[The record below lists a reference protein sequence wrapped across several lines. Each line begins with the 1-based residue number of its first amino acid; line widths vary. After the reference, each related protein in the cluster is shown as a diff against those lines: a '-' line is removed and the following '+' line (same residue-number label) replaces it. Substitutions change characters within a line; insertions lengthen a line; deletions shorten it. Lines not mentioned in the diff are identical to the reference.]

1 MKDPFNLFIEDSV
14 YLVEHDYY
22 KLMYKTKLIFFNY
35 LLNDKS
41 IEDFKKR
48 TNRMW
53 NKIDHS
59 YMEQRIKELDD
70 MIKQTDLEG
79 KKILNPDEKFE
90 KIYEVASISKYKET
104 ESRYKKII
112 DNYYARVK
120 NTLNKDYIDKKAYL
134 SKIVEK
140 YDSTQQTIPYFNKNG
155 FVQSYHNVASYNSMV
170 FNTSLNHA
178 GWNRTAYDSKL
189 LGITLEYLPAHTFA
203 CPLCQ
208 KWQGK
213 VYSNDGKYGTIDGIK
228 YEPKENAINGGV
240 GHPNCKHQWL
250 LYWDKNQIQTYD
262 YSSNEWKDR
271 YQARQKKQALEL
283 KRKRLKTDRD
293 IYKELNNYEEV
304 DKINAQIRT
313 LNSTIKE
320 QKELMK

>member
-22 KLMYKTKLIFFNY
+22 KLMYKTKLTFFNY
-35 LLNDKS
+35 LLNGRNV
-41 IEDFKKR
+41 EDFKKR
-48 TNRMW
+48 TDRIW

-79 KKILNPDEKFE
+79 RKILNPDEDFV

-104 ESRYKKII
+104 ENRYKKII
-112 DNYYARVK
+112 DNYYERIK
-120 NTLNKDYIDKKAYL
+120 KTLDKDYIDKNAYL

-170 FNTSLNHA
+170 FNTSLNHS

-208 KWQGK
+208 EWQGK
-213 VYSNDGKYGTIDGIK
+213 VYSNNGTYGTIDGIK
-228 YEPKENAINGGV
+228 YEPKENAIKGGV

-250 LYWDKNQIQTYD
+250 LYWDKSQIQKDD
-262 YSSNEWKDR
+262 YSSANWEEK
-271 YQARQKKQALEL
+271 
-283 KRKRLKTDRD
+283 
-293 IYKELNNYEEV
+293 YKEKQKEKAVKRQIEKLENDKAIYSKLNNQEKV
-304 DKINAQIRT
+304 DKINQM
-313 LNSTIKE
+313 LNKLNQS
-320 QKELMK
+320 L

>member
-41 IEDFKKR
+41 IEDFKKK

-70 MIKQTDLEG
+70 MVKQTDLEG

-140 YDSTQQTIPYFNKNG
+140 YDSIQQTIPYFNKNG

-250 LYWDKNQIQTYD
+250 LYWDKNQIQTDD
-262 YSSNEWKDR
+262 YSSAKWEEK
-271 YQARQKKQALEL
+271 
-283 KRKRLKTDRD
+283 
-293 IYKELNNYEEV
+293 YKEKQKEKAVKRQIEKLENDKVIYSKLNNQEKV
-304 DKINAQIRT
+304 DKINQILSK
-313 LNSTIKE
+313 LN
-320 QKELMK
+320 QAL